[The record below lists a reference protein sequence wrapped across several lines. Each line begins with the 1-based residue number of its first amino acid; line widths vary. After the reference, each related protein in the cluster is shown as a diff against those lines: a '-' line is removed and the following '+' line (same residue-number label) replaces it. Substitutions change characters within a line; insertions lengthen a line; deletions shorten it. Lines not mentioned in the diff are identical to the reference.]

1 MTKMIQIRNVP
12 IDLHRKLKSR
22 AALEGASLS
31 DYLLKEIRLL
41 AERPPLQELAE
52 RLRARTPVS
61 YRLSPARM
69 LREERDRR

>member
-1 MTKMIQIRNVP
+1 MIQIRNVP
-12 IDLHRKLKSR
+12 VDLHRKLKSR

-31 DYLLKEIRLL
+31 DYLLKEIRQL

-52 RLRARTPVS
+52 RLRTRTPVTC
-61 YRLSPARM
+61 RVSPARM